1 MTETVHVP
9 NIQKYSQE
17 IIDGELIL
25 KLRIPNIQKYTQEI
39 VNGELI
45 LTQNK
50 YITEEEL
57 INLSSSYSI
66 NNCVIKKGEQ
76 IISTKGNQIYYSVLD
91 YYRSVLVD
99 ILKFMPTQRI
109 LQTTKFNFKLTNE
122 NNEKGYKWCSDINM
136 SFQYQNTK
144 ETLKELINMVKVN
157 KLSINLSIK
166 LKTGQI
172 IFFNPWPHLE
182 KD

>member
-1 MTETVHVP
+1 MTETIHV
-9 NIQKYSQE
+9 
-17 IIDGELIL
+17 
-25 KLRIPNIQKYTQEI
+25 PNIQKYTQEI
-39 VNGELI
+39 IDGELVLKLRIPNIKSYTQEIINGELI
-45 LTQNK
+45 LSQNK

-57 INLSSSYSI
+57 INLSPTYCISE
-66 NNCVIKKGEQ
+66 CVVKKGEQ
-76 IISTKGNQIYYSVLD
+76 IISTKGNHIYYSVLD

-99 ILKFMPTQRI
+99 IWKTMPTQKI

-144 ETLKELINMVKVN
+144 ETLKELISMVKVN

-172 IFFNPWPHLE
+172 ISF
-182 KD
+182 KI